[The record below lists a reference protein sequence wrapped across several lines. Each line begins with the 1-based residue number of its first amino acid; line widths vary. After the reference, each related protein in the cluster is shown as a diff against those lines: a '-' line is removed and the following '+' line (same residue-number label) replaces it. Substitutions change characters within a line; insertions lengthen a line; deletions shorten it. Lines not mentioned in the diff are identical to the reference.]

1 MHSNNHSQSRL
12 LETYIAELS
21 KKYDELASD
30 PFSNSA
36 RLAIRREMETAKVKL
51 SELSMDGCWKNLS
64 AVFGIEET
72 PRPGAVDNDT
82 VVVDEDALVAKFL
95 CED

>member
-1 MHSNNHSQSRL
+1 MNSKHSQSQL

-21 KKYDELASD
+21 KKFEELASD
-30 PFSNSA
+30 PFANSA
-36 RLAIRREMETAKVKL
+36 RLALRREIEAAKVKL

-64 AVFGIEET
+64 TVFGVEES
-72 PRPGAVDNDT
+72 PRPGAVDSEP
-82 VVVDEDALVAKFL
+82 VVIDEDKLVAKFL